1 MRHALV
7 QWLTSRHVWRAAAV
21 LALALVFTAY
31 LRPDLMFELS
41 NLIWSCF

>member
-1 MRHALV
+1 MKRTLV
-7 QWLTSRHVWRAAAV
+7 NWLTSRHVWRAAAV